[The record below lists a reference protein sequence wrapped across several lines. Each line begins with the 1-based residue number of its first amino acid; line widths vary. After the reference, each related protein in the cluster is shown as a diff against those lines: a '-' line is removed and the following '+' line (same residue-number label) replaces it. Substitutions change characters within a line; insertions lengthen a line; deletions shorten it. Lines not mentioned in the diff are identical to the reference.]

1 MSKSNCPFFIKN
13 FFEFQSLLAYVIR
26 VRGRYQQSL
35 PLFSTLLLTPY
46 PLPLPFTLYP
56 LNLIQL
62 YLYSIDSMD
71 GSYGHGRP

>member
-46 PLPLPFTLYP
+46 SLLLTPYPYPLPFTP
-56 LNLIQL
+56 LT
-62 YLYSIDSMD
+62 
-71 GSYGHGRP
+71 